1 MTERFNK
8 KKNQTDIE
16 GNEENEENEENK
28 SINKKMDII
37 TDALEYYDKYQEKY
51 RDEYININYISLEI
65 SDKDLEHNVI
75 IFYDSELKEIFRS
88 HYERIGILDLK
99 SQIWTWAW
107 ANPDLRKNETN
118 IIRKILFYGTELDPS
133 MHYLKIELIT
143 SRFKITNKTQLDIFC
158 AISGYLSKKT
168 KIFSYKIYGNPK
180 IIDNKY
186 VDIINPDIK
195 ETDNTYELISYIFL
209 LD

>member
-8 KKNQTDIE
+8 KKNQNDS
-16 GNEENEENEENK
+16 EENEENE
-28 SINKKMDII
+28 SINKKMSII
-37 TDALEYYDKYQEKY
+37 TDALEYYDKFQEKY
-51 RDEYININYISLEI
+51 KDEYININYISLEI
-65 SDKDLEHNVI
+65 SDKDLDHNVI
-75 IFYDSELKEIFRS
+75 IFYDSELKEISRS
-88 HYERIGILDLK
+88 RYERIGILDLK

-107 ANPDLRKNETN
+107 ARPDLRKNETN

-133 MHYLKIELIT
+133 MNYLKTELIT
-143 SRFKITNKTQLDIFC
+143 SRFKITNKIQLDIFC
-158 AISGYLSKKT
+158 AISGYLSKKP

>member
-1 MTERFNK
+1 MDIRDKLKYEKNK
-8 KKNQTDIE
+8 KDDIE
-16 GNEENEENEENK
+16 NDEEIEL
-28 SINKKMDII
+28 INKKMSII
-37 TDALEYYDKYQEKY
+37 TDALEYYDKFQEKY

-75 IFYDSELKEIFRS
+75 IFYDSDLKEIFRS
-88 HYERIGILDLK
+88 RYERIGILDLK

-107 ANPDLRKNETN
+107 ARPDLRKNETN

-133 MHYLKIELIT
+133 MNYLKTELIT
-143 SRFKITNKTQLDIFC
+143 SRFKITNKIQLDIFC
-158 AISGYLSKKT
+158 AISCYLSKKP
-168 KIFSYKIYGNPK
+168 KIFSYKIYGNPR

-186 VDIINPDIK
+186 VDILNPDIK
-195 ETDNTYELISYIFL
+195 EYDDKYELLSYIFL

>member
-1 MTERFNK
+1 MDIRDKLKQEK
-8 KKNQTDIE
+8 KKNDNIE
-16 GNEENEENEENK
+16 DDEEIELL
-28 SINKKMDII
+28 NKKMGII
-37 TDALEYYDKYQEKY
+37 TDALEYYDKFQEKY

-65 SDKDLEHNVI
+65 SDKDLDHNVI
-75 IFYDSELKEIFRS
+75 IFYNTNLKELFRS
-88 HYERIGILDLK
+88 RYERIGILDLK

-107 ANPDLRKNETN
+107 ARPDLRKNETN

-133 MHYLKIELIT
+133 MNYLKTELIT

-158 AISGYLSKKT
+158 AISGYLSKKP
-168 KIFSYKIYGNPK
+168 KIFNYKIYGNPK

-186 VDIINPDIK
+186 VDILHPDINK
-195 ETDNTYELISYIFL
+195 NEDTYELISYIFL